1 MLSRSSCPAL
11 FDYGKVAAPWMFFT
25 GNIQIMTALSRIG
38 KKTIELFFF
47 TIHLHIFAAPKIYR
61 YNIINKNSHKY
72 YHIIL

>member
-38 KKTIELFFF
+38 KKNNRIVLFYNSF
-47 TIHLHIFAAPKIYR
+47 TYLCGA
-61 YNIINKNSHKY
+61 KN
-72 YHIIL
+72 L